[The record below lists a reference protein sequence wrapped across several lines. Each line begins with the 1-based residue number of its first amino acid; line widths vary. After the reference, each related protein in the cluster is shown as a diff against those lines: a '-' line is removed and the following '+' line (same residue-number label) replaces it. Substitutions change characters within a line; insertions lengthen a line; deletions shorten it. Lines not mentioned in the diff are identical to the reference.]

1 MSEWLAIIRGN
12 YELCKNREGWV
23 VKEREEEEMRQAE
36 GADLEVFF

>member
-1 MSEWLAIIRGN
+1 MSCRNGEG
-12 YELCKNREGWV
+12 RE